1 MDRTAEER
9 LFDGILRLAADEV
22 NQGKLS
28 ECQVLGVLDLVCD
41 SIRACREYGQ
51 EGPQ

>member
-9 LFDGILRLAADEV
+9 LFDGILRLASDEV
-22 NQGKLS
+22 NQGNLS

-41 SIRACREYGQ
+41 SIRSCREYNG
-51 EGPQ
+51 EIPQ